1 MDDISKKYILV
12 GKYVSCIIKINL
24 SVCLLF
30 IRCISARNESN
41 ISIFMLKSLIETA
54 SKTQTLNV
62 SRDLL
67 VSDFKS
73 FFPNFSESFNH
84 LQVMFQDRSVIV
96 MAMQY

>member
-1 MDDISKKYILV
+1 
-12 GKYVSCIIKINL
+12 
-24 SVCLLF
+24 
-30 IRCISARNESN
+30 
-41 ISIFMLKSLIETA
+41 MLKSLIETA